1 MPQLTLKVSH
11 NIDLKLINLRE
22 LFIAIHEV
30 ISEAP
35 KMDISTCHSGVIQE
49 AYSYIGFG
57 DERLTKVY
65 LELYWMESEERLLVK
80 DQLGQKLLTLLETK
94 LAPQVEQQNLICK
107 PRVRIANLGKLGRD
121 YHISHRAVIT

>member
-1 MPQLTLKVSH
+1 MPQLTLRFSH
-11 NIDLKLINLRE
+11 NIDLKLIKLRE
-22 LFIAIHEV
+22 LFVTIHEV
-30 ISEAP
+30 ISDAP
-35 KMDISTCHSGVIQE
+35 NMDISTCHGGVIQE

-65 LELYWMESEERLLVK
+65 LELYWMESEARLLMK
-80 DQLGQKLLTLLETK
+80 DQLGQKLLTLLETV

-121 YHISHRAVIT
+121 YHISHRDSK